1 MFTSVLFTRPS
12 WDSILSFDLSG
23 ALCECQVDLH
33 APLFGTEWSP
43 ALLASAW
50 ALQVKV
56 RGHWLP
62 GELMDGLLML
72 DLQKTN
78 ICLMPLVLPLLTLYV
93 CAGLWEE
100 AAKMQNKYKDRAPP
114 LATL

>member
-1 MFTSVLFTRPS
+1 
-12 WDSILSFDLSG
+12 
-23 ALCECQVDLH
+23 
-33 APLFGTEWSP
+33 
-43 ALLASAW
+43 
-50 ALQVKV
+50 
-56 RGHWLP
+56 
-62 GELMDGLLML
+62 MDGLLML

-78 ICLMPLVLPLLTLYV
+78 ICLMPLVLPLLPLYV